1 MNLDFIKP
9 VLIPINKEGHK
20 FIAIF
25 FVITII
31 FYLFDFT
38 ILTFIGLVLTVW
50 CTAFFRDP
58 VRFTPIQDGLIISP
72 ADGVVQMIVDAT
84 PPSELNMD
92 DEKLTRVS
100 VFMNVFNVHVNRS
113 PISGKITTI
122 EYKSG
127 KFFNADLDKSSQDN
141 ERQSFIIEHKSGT
154 KVAFVQIAG
163 LVARRIKA
171 FVQPD
176 DVLSSGERFGL
187 IRFGSRVD
195 VYLPKGVKPKVAVG
209 QTVIAGE
216 SIIANFIEKQQN
228 EYLCKSD

>member
-9 VLIPINKEGHK
+9 VLIPINKEGYK

-25 FVITII
+25 FIITII
-31 FYLFDFT
+31 FYLLDFT
-38 ILTFIGLVLTVW
+38 LLTFVGLVLTVW

-58 VRFTPIQDGLIISP
+58 VRYTPIQDGLIISP
-72 ADGVVQMIVDAT
+72 ADGVVQLITDAI
-84 PPSELNMD
+84 PPSELNMS

-100 VFMNVFNVHVNRS
+100 VFMNVFDVHINRA
-113 PISGKITTI
+113 PISGKII
-122 EYKSG
+122 AVEYKTG
-127 KFFNADLDKSSQDN
+127 KFFNADLDKASQDN
-141 ERQSFIIEHKSGT
+141 ERQSFIMEHKSGT

-171 FVQPD
+171 FAQPD
-176 DVLSSGERFGL
+176 DVLSVGERFGL

-195 VYLPKGVKPKVAVG
+195 VYLPKGVKPTVAIG
-209 QTVIAGE
+209 QTVVGGE
-216 SIIANFIEKQQN
+216 SIIADFTKKQQD